1 MDYSPVALFIYN
13 RPEHTR
19 RTLESLLRCEHFNLS
34 PLYIFC
40 DGAKDAVDENRVE
53 RARMV
58 ARSLAGS
65 RANYV
70 EADTNQGLADSIIAG
85 VNRLC
90 QDHDRVIVVEDDLL
104 VSGHFLDFLNEAL
117 IRYENESTVVQVS
130 AYMFPLQSLA
140 QRPEAFF
147 LPFTSSWGW
156 ATWRRAWDLFDGK
169 ASGWEALRGDRG
181 LRRRFNL
188 EGAYDYYAM
197 MKRQM
202 SGAIDSWAI
211 RWYWSVF
218 KAGGLSLFPPRTLV
232 RNIGFDG
239 SGTHGWRSAKYL
251 LGGEEFPAQE
261 AAVGIRFPGSIAVDE
276 EAFARVRQKLRET
289 HHMSFHRLR
298 TFFRMHAGI

>member
-1 MDYSPVALFIYN
+1 MHYSPIALFIYN

-19 RTLESLLRCEHFNLS
+19 RTLESLMRCDHFSLS

-40 DGAKDAVDENRVE
+40 DGAKDANDKSRVE
-53 RARMV
+53 GARAV

-65 RANYV
+65 RAEYV
-70 EADTNQGLADSIIAG
+70 ESGANQGLADSIIAG
-85 VNRLC
+85 VSRLC
-90 QDHDRVIVVEDDLL
+90 RDHGRVIVVEDDLL
-104 VSGHFLDFLNEAL
+104 VSGHFLGFLNEAL
-117 IRYENESTVVQVS
+117 IRYENEAKVAQVS
-130 AYMFPLQSLA
+130 AYMFPVEGFA
-140 QRPEAFF
+140 QRTEAFF

-156 ATWRRAWDLFDGK
+156 ATWKRAWDLFDGK
-169 ASGWEALRGDRG
+169 ASGWEALRGDEG

-188 EGAYDYYAM
+188 EGAYDYYSL

-218 KAGGLSLFPPRTLV
+218 RAGGLTLFPPRTLV

-251 LGGEEFPAQE
+251 LGEELPEQRAG
-261 AAVGIRFPGSIAVDE
+261 VRFPGTIAVDE
-276 EAFARVRQKLRET
+276 EAFAQVRRKLRT
-289 HHMSFHRLR
+289 AHHRPLHRLGALLKR
-298 TFFRMHAGI
+298 VAGI